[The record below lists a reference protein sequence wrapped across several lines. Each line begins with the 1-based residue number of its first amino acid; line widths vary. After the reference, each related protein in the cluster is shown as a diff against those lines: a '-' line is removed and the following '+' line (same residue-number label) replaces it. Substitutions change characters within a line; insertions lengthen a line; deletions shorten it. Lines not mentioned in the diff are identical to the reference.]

1 MNYKVN
7 GIKASSQPNIKW
19 TDVAEQTKEVAII
32 PRFGI
37 YDVISSVL

>member
-1 MNYKVN
+1 MNYKVK